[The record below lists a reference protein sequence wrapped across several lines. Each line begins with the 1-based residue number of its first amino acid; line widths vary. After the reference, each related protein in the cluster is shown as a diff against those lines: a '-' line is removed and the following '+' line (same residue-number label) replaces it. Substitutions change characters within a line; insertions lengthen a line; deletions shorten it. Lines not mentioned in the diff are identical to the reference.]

1 MIGFTFAYGSMFA
14 KVWIVHR
21 MGANENHE
29 LASITKDEVSLDASL
44 TAFYALKN
52 SRLKEYTN
60 AFCQSLC
67 IFSH

>member
-29 LASITKDEVSLDASL
+29 LAAITKDEVGSIYINTVRLQAGDRVKYCFKSL
-44 TAFYALKN
+44 
-52 SRLKEYTN
+52 
-60 AFCQSLC
+60 
-67 IFSH
+67 